1 MTSSVN
7 ISNDLPWKSIASV
20 FFIVVFSTSIAYSRN
35 NKDEVAILKVFRKE
49 ERAWNAHDIEG
60 YVALY
65 APLDSSRM
73 ILSKGVAA
81 GKNNILAFYKKYW
94 PEDKM
99 GSLKL
104 DSESMECISKK
115 YYFVTGYF
123 HVTYPEGRRFMDDIQ
138 AWWSNG
144 KTNGISIRIIP
155 LDVNKD

>member
-1 MTSSVN
+1 MKVNCICLFVFILSS
-7 ISNDLPWKSIASV
+7 
-20 FFIVVFSTSIAYSRN
+20 SIAYSQR
-35 NKDEVAILKVFRKE
+35 NKDEVAIIKVFREE
-49 ERAWNAHDIEG
+49 ERTWNAHDIEG

-104 DSESMECISKK
+104 EEESLERISNK

-123 HVTYPEGRRFMDDIQ
+123 QVSYPDGKAIHGRYSSLMVKLK
-138 AWWSNG
+138 G
-144 KTNGISIRIIP
+144 KWYIYTDHSG
-155 LDVNKD
+155 